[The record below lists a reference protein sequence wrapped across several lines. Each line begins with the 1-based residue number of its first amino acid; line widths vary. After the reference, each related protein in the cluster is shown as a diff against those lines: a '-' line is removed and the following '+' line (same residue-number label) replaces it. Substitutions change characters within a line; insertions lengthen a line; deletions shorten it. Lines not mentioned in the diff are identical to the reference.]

1 MHFKNR
7 IVVSMHVTTCSAK
20 AKSTRRLDVTFY
32 IHTGVDPDMVL
43 REGYTLPLHKLR
55 SFLGG
60 LRSVQLQPP
69 QKMSLSLK
77 YKTFDQ
83 QDRELSI
90 DVDVLVSPNWE
101 NPADLYNYL
110 TTAKH
115 NGATSTQLFW

>member
-1 MHFKNR
+1 MH
-7 IVVSMHVTTCSAK
+7 A
-20 AKSTRRLDVTFY
+20 
-32 IHTGVDPDMVL
+32 GVDPDTVL
-43 REGYTLPLHKLR
+43 NEGYTMPLHKLR

-60 LRSVQLQPP
+60 LWRVQLQPP
-69 QKMSLSLK
+69 LKMSVSMK

-110 TTAKH
+110 QAAKR
-115 NGATSTQLFW
+115 NGATSNQIFR